1 MHSSQTVDIFYPV
14 YKNTTIFEFVLKSCL
29 EQDYENIRIHIY
41 DNAFA
46 EGYLSTSELVKK
58 INDERIIYHKNLAN
72 VGHIVNYAQ
81 IIAEMKKT
89 RLSICLPFDIGF
101 TKTGLSKMIQA
112 LIRTGASV
120 VFPSGCWVSYKD
132 VLNNEADLDQTNYIN
147 ILRTFPGES
156 EMVQSGFEIVHE
168 YFSEKNI
175 NGEYNDFSIFGA
187 LIVSS
192 VIHALDSNFL
202 NYRYHGFEHY
212 LSMDLA
218 INSSLVTRLSAP
230 CLQAVIGSPRIGG
243 TERPSDNFTRLEPI
257 VACSDFLESKYFLLR
272 KYFDDLEPFF
282 TSQINKCQ
290 FFKDNYQGYED
301 EITLLIK
308 NSKGL
313 A

>member
-1 MHSSQTVDIFYPV
+1 MHSTQIVDIFYPV

-29 EQDYENIRIHIY
+29 EQDHENIRIHIY

-46 EGYLSTSELVKK
+46 EGYFSTSKLVKK
-58 INDERIIYHKNLAN
+58 INDKRIIYHKNLVN
-72 VGHIVNYAQ
+72 VGHIANYAQ

-120 VFPSGCWVSYKD
+120 VFPSAYSASYKD
-132 VLNNEADLDQTNYIN
+132 ILSIEADHLQTNYIN
-147 ILRTFPGES
+147 ILRTFQEES
-156 EMVQSGFEIVHE
+156 EIVLSGYEIVKE

-175 NGEYNDFSIFGA
+175 NGEYNDFSFFGA

-192 VIHALDSNFL
+192 VIHAIESNFL

-243 TERPSDNFTRLEPI
+243 TERPPDYFTRLEPI
-257 VACSDFLESKYFLLR
+257 VACNDFLESKYFLLK
-272 KYFDDLEPFF
+272 KYFDDLGPFF

-290 FFKDNYQGYED
+290 FFKDNYQGYQE
-301 EITLLIK
+301 EISRLIK